1 MFRAVFQ
8 ELNNPHGI
16 NKKPRL
22 ISGVFFT
29 SLSLSAAFRA
39 EAWQPQALLAF
50 RLARRDTYWSAMPGN
65 VQPRLLRQQE
75 GFLRL
80 AWSLQTEPSD
90 SLKHSNAASQR
101 LQSSLQ
107 SASSQTISASR
118 NVYQLHKRNAFIL
131 KRCGR
136 GAKVTGVIKKIHNS
150 LP

>member
-1 MFRAVFQ
+1 MIGFLVQ
-8 ELNNPHGI
+8 MT
-16 NKKPRL
+16 NKEKPL
-22 ISGVFFT
+22 PGLVLST
-29 SLSLSAAFRA
+29 SLSAAFRA

-50 RLARRDTYWSAMPGN
+50 RLEGRGTYWSAMPGN
-65 VQPRLLRQQE
+65 VQPRQSRQSL
-75 GFLRL
+75 GRLRL
-80 AWSLQTEPSD
+80 LWLLQIAALHCI
-90 SLKHSNAASQR
+90 LKHLDSCCQR